1 MKYIIKPHAEKRA
14 RERLISEAAI
24 ADALENPTKAGYDAK
39 GRLLIKKLYQRG
51 GKERLLLLVG
61 EIVENTLEIITIV
74 DTSKVKKY
82 L

>member
-1 MKYIIKPHAEKRA
+1 MRYIIKPHAKTRA
-14 RERLISEAAI
+14 RERLISETAI
-24 ADALENPTKAGYDAK
+24 ADALENPTKVGYNAE
-39 GRLLIKKLYQRG
+39 GRLLVKKLYRRG

-61 EIVENTLEIITIV
+61 EIVENTLEIITII

>member
-1 MKYIIKPHAEKRA
+1 MKNSQARA

-24 ADALENPTKAGYDAK
+24 AYALENPTKVGYDAK